1 MRKPAD
7 ILQRILIHKAEEI
20 VRFQSI
26 HTLHDLEVMVK
37 NQEDPRGFCANIVAT
52 INTGKPAVIAE
63 LKKTSPSKGVIRS
76 DFEPESIAKS
86 YAQNGATCLSVLTDI
101 NFFQGHNDFLG
112 VARKAS
118 GLPTLRKDFLID
130 RWQVVE
136 SRAIGA
142 DCVLLIIAA
151 LEDAQITDLVAA
163 ATDYGMDVLLE
174 VHDRRELDR
183 ALTVDV
189 GLIGINNRNLH
200 TFETRLETTLELVEH
215 IPNGRLV
222 VTESGI
228 QSAADVIAMQ
238 DQGVH
243 SFLIGETLLRESDPG
258 EKLAELLCVQPIEE
272 DT

>member
-1 MRKPAD
+1 MSKPVD

-20 VRFQSI
+20 ARFQSV
-26 HTLHDLEVMVK
+26 HTIHDLEVMVK
-37 NQEDPRGFCANIVAT
+37 NQEDPRGFCDNVVAT
-52 INTGKPAVIAE
+52 INSGKPAVIAE
-63 LKKTSPSKGVIRS
+63 LKKASPSKGVIRS

-101 NFFQGHNDFLG
+101 NFFHGHNDFLG
-112 VARKAS
+112 AARKAS

-142 DCVLLIIAA
+142 DSVLLIIAA
-151 LEDAQITDLVAA
+151 LEDAQIIDLAAA

-200 TFETRLETTLELVEH
+200 TFETRLDTTLELVEH

-258 EKLAELLCVQPIEE
+258 EK
-272 DT
+272 